1 MAKIT
6 KQSLVDAR
14 QAIIDIDEEI
24 RVAHEGYRHG
34 ATATEAV
41 EFDLN
46 IARLQNKRNR
56 ATDAYQN
63 ALARVAAAIDKQTAG
78 DGAGEADEA

>member
-14 QAIIDIDEEI
+14 QALIDVDKEI
-24 RVAHEGYRHG
+24 REAHEGYRHG

-46 IARLQNKRNR
+46 MVRLQVKRNR
-56 ATDAYQN
+56 ASDAYQS
-63 ALARVAAAIDKQTAG
+63 ALAQAATAIEKQSTG
-78 DGAGEADEA
+78 DGADEA